1 MELTNN
7 STIETVIDFA
17 NVKFGME
24 LTKDQVS
31 EQLRNLSFSETLKLI
46 NSIKADDNDAF
57 SSIIDLSA
65 VSEGWSE
72 LPSINR
78 EKYQE
83 RDGLEG
89 PIMTRMGKVV
99 YYDPKEGSY
108 YDPDTDIYL
117 SYEDW
122 KELDLPNAPFR
133 NEAISNEAI
142 DRLKDLAGIKKEVQI
157 DEAIFLAP
165 WVIPALAT
173 AVRIG
178 IPALKLLLRGGSKA
192 APKVLKTGKNL
203 GTSIVKK
210 STVSGVVVG
219 ASGMYVY
226 DKVTDLI
233 DWIKD
238 KYTIDLDDDALE
250 IFAQVV
256 IKYGIPIGAIAAIF
270 YGGKQLK
277 DYMASQEQE
286 QDGEAIPETQLD
298 EYGTISTAQ
307 PSRATIR
314 AGKEQNDVANRRSN
328 NINQDMNRDSKV
340 PSRTV
345 AGGNKQ
351 PTGTGASRAGS
362 ADPDDIERAQNSD
375 TAGAAANQSNVNSQ
389 EIERLKQLAMGR

>member
-1 MELTNN
+1 MDVINN
-7 STIETVIDFA
+7 STIDTVIDFA

-89 PIMTRMGKVV
+89 PIQTKSGKTV
-99 YYDPKEGSY
+99 YYDPKEGKY
-108 YDPDTDIYL
+108 IDPDSDIYL
-117 SYEDW
+117 SYDEW
-122 KELDLPNAPFR
+122 KMLDSENMHKIDME
-133 NEAISNEAI
+133 EAV
-142 DRLKDLAGIKKEVQI
+142 DRLKDLAGIKNEDKI
-157 DEAIFLAP
+157 NEAFFLAP
-165 WVIPALAT
+165 WILPALAT
-173 AVRIG
+173 AVRLG
-178 IPALKLLLRGGSKA
+178 TPALKLLLKGGKKA
-192 APKVLKTGKNL
+192 APTVKN
-203 GTSIVKK
+203 TTTNMIQK
-210 STVSGVVVG
+210 STASGVIVG
-219 ASGMYVY
+219 AVGKTVY
-226 DKVTDLI
+226 DKVGDAI
-233 DWIKD
+233 DGIK
-238 KYTIDLDDDALE
+238 KIFSIDMDEDTLN
-250 IFAQVV
+250 IFAQIVV
-256 IKYGIPIGAIAAIF
+256 KYGIPIAAIGAVL

-277 DYMASQEQE
+277 DYMASQE

-298 EYGTISTAQ
+298 EYGTINTAQ

-314 AGKEQNDVANRRSN
+314 AGTEKMDVANRRAN

-340 PSRTV
+340 PNRTV

-351 PTGTGASRAGS
+351 PTGQGAVRAGS
-362 ADPDDIERAQNSD
+362 ADPDDIERANNANVSAQNQQQ
-375 TAGAAANQSNVNSQ
+375 TNINAQ
-389 EIERLKQLAMGR
+389 EIERLKQLALGN

>member
-1 MELTNN
+1 MELINN

-133 NEAISNEAI
+133 NEEI
-142 DRLKDLAGIKKEVQI
+142 DSLDRIKDLAGIKKEDKI
-157 DEAIFLAP
+157 EEAFFLAP
-165 WVIPALAT
+165 WILPALAT
-173 AVRIG
+173 AARVG
-178 IPALKLLLRGGSKA
+178 GPALLKLLSK
-192 APKVLKTGKNL
+192 
-203 GTSIVKK
+203 
-210 STVSGVVVG
+210 G
-219 ASGMYVY
+219 ASH
-226 DKVTDLI
+226 
-233 DWIKD
+233 WC
-238 KYTIDLDDDALE
+238 
-250 IFAQVV
+250 
-256 IKYGIPIGAIAAIF
+256 
-270 YGGKQLK
+270 
-277 DYMASQEQE
+277 
-286 QDGEAIPETQLD
+286 
-298 EYGTISTAQ
+298 
-307 PSRATIR
+307 
-314 AGKEQNDVANRRSN
+314 
-328 NINQDMNRDSKV
+328 
-340 PSRTV
+340 
-345 AGGNKQ
+345 
-351 PTGTGASRAGS
+351 
-362 ADPDDIERAQNSD
+362 
-375 TAGAAANQSNVNSQ
+375 
-389 EIERLKQLAMGR
+389 